1 MSSALLQIIAKFPVI
16 PKSKVIIDI
25 LLYVL
30 AVGKMTNILIK

>member
-16 PKSKVIIDI
+16 PKSNVIIAI

-30 AVGKMTNILIK
+30 AVGKITKILMR